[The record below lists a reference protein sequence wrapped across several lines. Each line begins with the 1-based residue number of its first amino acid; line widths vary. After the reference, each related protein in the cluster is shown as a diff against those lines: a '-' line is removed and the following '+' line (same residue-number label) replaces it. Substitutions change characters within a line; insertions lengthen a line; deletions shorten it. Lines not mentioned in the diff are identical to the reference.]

1 MDELLRHQA
10 GFDALATDDLHVL
23 VGVLHLDVHQFV
35 QEARKPGTMGPVQQQ
50 AEYIK
55 VVVDVVQQLLL
66 VEGGVLA
73 HLRTLGLLWELV
85 KILLNLAEHGLKL
98 IHAGLHD
105 GLKQSLL
112 IPKPGIDGAGAGP
125 SLLGNGT
132 QGCFQKSL
140 GQKL

>member
-55 VVVDVVQQLLL
+55 VVVDVVQQVLLMA
-66 VEGGVLA
+66 GSVLA
-73 HLRTLGLLWELV
+73 HLGPLLLLRELV
-85 KILLNLAEHGLKL
+85 KVLLDLAEHGLKF
-98 IHAGLHD
+98 IHHRLREGAEQPLFVPKAGVD
-105 GLKQSLL
+105 
-112 IPKPGIDGAGAGP
+112 
-125 SLLGNGT
+125 
-132 QGCFQKSL
+132 
-140 GQKL
+140 